1 MAFLRVENK
10 KSGTYLRIVES
21 YKDNGKPKHRTL
33 HSLGKVEDY
42 PPSQLESIAKKLL
55 ECVGLSMKDIVA
67 DSFEEITRVNYGY
80 ALVIKAIWKLFNM
93 NQFVSKVNIRS
104 RVKFDW
110 MQSLQIMISERI
122 NDPVSKRQTYFNQ
135 EEYIG
140 FGNEETDLQ
149 HFYRTMDLLSTHQEL
164 LKEHLFVQQ
173 QNLFSQ
179 ELDVVFYDVTT
190 LYFDSQKEDEYSIRQ
205 KGYSKDGKAHKTQVV
220 LGLLVDKMRNP
231 ITYNIYRGNTYEG
244 GTMIDALKDIK
255 QKFTID
261 NVIAVADSAMID
273 KDNRAYMHESEIDYI
288 LGDRLKNLPVEVQQK
303 LIDKKNHKQLNAS
316 INKDEFSY
324 IEVNHQGRTIICT
337 YSAKRAR
344 KDKAERD
351 KLIAKAEMWLA
362 EPSKYKQVKKRGAG
376 RFISTDEDGSPIK
389 LNIEK
394 IKEDAKYDGFKAVS
408 TTTKLEPTEVISKY
422 ADLFEVEHAF
432 RTLKSQL
439 KVRPIYHWNNQ
450 RIEGHIAMCFIAYT
464 FLNYL
469 RNISGLQYR
478 NIVKALDGMQMSVIK
493 EDKSDD
499 LVYMRANLKEA
510 ELTLLDKLKIAM
522 PKTTTSQKAIY
533 QLFK

>member
-42 PPSQLESIAKKLL
+42 PPSQLESIANKLL
-55 ECVGLSMKDIVA
+55 ECAGLSMKDIVA
-67 DSFEEITRVNYGY
+67 DSFEEVARVNYGY
-80 ALVIKAIWKLFNM
+80 ALIIKAIWKLFNM
-93 NQFVSKVNIRS
+93 NQFVAMVNIRS

-110 MQSLQIMISERI
+110 MQSLQVMISERI

-140 FGNEETDLQ
+140 FGEEDMDLQ
-149 HFYRTMDLLSTHQEL
+149 HFYRTMDLLSSHQEL

-190 LYFDSQKEDEYSIRQ
+190 LYFDSQKENEASIRQ

-273 KDNRAYMHESEIDYI
+273 KDNREYMHESEIDYI
-288 LGDRLKNLPVEVQQK
+288 LGDRLKNLPVKIQQK
-303 LIDKKNHKQLNAS
+303 LIDRENHKQWNGLT
-316 INKDEFSY
+316 NKDEFSY
-324 IEVNHQGRTIICT
+324 IEINYQGRTIICT

-351 KLIAKAEMWLA
+351 KLIAKAEKWLS
-362 EPSKYKQVKKRGAG
+362 EPGKYKQVKKKGAG
-376 RFISTDEDGSPIK
+376 RFISADEEGSPIK
-389 LNIEK
+389 LNFEK
-394 IKEDAKYDGFKAVS
+394 IEQDAKFDGFKAVS
-408 TTTKLEPTEVISKY
+408 TTTSLKPEEVISKY

-439 KVRPIYHWNNQ
+439 KVRPVYHWNNQ

-469 RNISGLQYR
+469 RNTSGLQYR
-478 NIVKALDGMQMSVIK
+478 EIVKALDRMQMSVIK
-493 EDKSDD
+493 EDKSDN
-499 LVYMRANLKEA
+499 LVYMRANPRQA
-510 ELTLLDKLKIAM
+510 ELTLLDKLKLAT
-522 PKTTTSQKAIY
+522 PKTTTSQKSIN
-533 QLFK
+533 QMFK

>member
-21 YKDNGKPKHRTL
+21 YKINGKSKHRTL
-33 HSLGKVEDY
+33 HSLGKIEDY
-42 PPSQLESIAKKLL
+42 PASQLESIAKKLL
-55 ECVGLSMKDIVA
+55 ECAGLSMKDIVA
-67 DSFEEITRVNYGY
+67 DSFEEVARVNYGY
-80 ALVIKAIWKLFNM
+80 ALIIKVLWKLFNM
-93 NQFVSKVNIRS
+93 NQFVDKVKVKS

-110 MQSLQIMISERI
+110 MQILQIMIAERI
-122 NDPVSKRQTYFNQ
+122 NTPVSKRQTYFNQ
-135 EEYIG
+135 EEYLG
-140 FGNEETDLQ
+140 FGDQEMDLQ

-164 LKEHLFVQQ
+164 LKEHLFTQQ

-190 LYFDSQKEDEYSIRQ
+190 LYFDSQKEEPDSIRQ

-231 ITYNIYRGNTYEG
+231 ITYNLYRGNTYEG
-244 GTMIDALKDIK
+244 STMIDALKDIK
-255 QKFTID
+255 QKFNID
-261 NVIAVADSAMID
+261 NVVAVADSAMID
-273 KDNRAYMHESEIDYI
+273 KDNREYMQESEIDYI
-288 LGDRLKNLPVEVQQK
+288 IGDRLKNLPLQLQQE
-303 LIDKKNHKQLNAS
+303 LINKENHKQWDTT

-324 IEVNHQGRTIICT
+324 IEVPYQGRSIICT

-344 KDKAERD
+344 KDKAERE
-351 KLIAKAEMWLA
+351 KLIAKAEMWLSD
-362 EPSKYKQVKKRGAG
+362 PGKYKQVKKRGAG
-376 RFISTDEDGSPIK
+376 RFISTDEQGSPIK
-389 LNIEK
+389 LDIEK
-394 IKEDAKYDGFKAVS
+394 IDQDSRYDGFKAVS
-408 TTTKLEPTEVISKY
+408 TTTKFKPQKVISKY

-469 RNISGLQYR
+469 RNTCGLQYR
-478 NIVKALDGMQMSVIK
+478 EIIKALDRMQMSVIK
-493 EDKSDD
+493 EDKSDN
-499 LVYMRANLKEA
+499 LVYMRANLKKA
-510 ELTLLDKLKIAM
+510 ELTILDKLKIAA
-522 PKTTTSQKAIY
+522 PKTTTSQKSIN